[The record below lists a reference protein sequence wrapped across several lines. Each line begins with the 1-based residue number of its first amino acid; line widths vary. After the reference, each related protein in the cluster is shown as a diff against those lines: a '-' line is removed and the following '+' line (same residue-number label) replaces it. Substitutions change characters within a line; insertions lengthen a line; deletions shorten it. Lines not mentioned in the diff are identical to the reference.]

1 MKLNNKGFTL
11 VEVLAV
17 VVILTILGGVA
28 IVGVL
33 SSINSSKEAS
43 YKIMTKNIVVA
54 SQMMYEETSNKG
66 IMNNSLSK
74 TYEYNELGQTEIE
87 INFVSIYDE
96 NNQIKNNVIRTN
108 LQTLVSNGY
117 LDGINNYTKH
127 CNDENCKENS
137 NKKIILNPKESKDI
151 GECNIVIYKE
161 ANSIIV
167 KNDIYGATIIEES
180 DSSDDITYSDPIN
193 KINNNNNSNCP
204 SDADYEKVKKND

>member
-117 LDGINNYTKH
+117 LDGINNYTED

>member
-43 YKIMTKNIVVA
+43 YKITIKNIIVA

-74 TYEYNELGQTEIE
+74 IYEYNELGQTEIE

-117 LDGINNYTKH
+117 LDGINNDTKN

-151 GECNIVIYKE
+151 GKCNIVIYKE

-167 KNDIYGATIIEES
+167 KNDVYGATIIEES